1 MLHLFFFRVVD
12 VVKILST
19 KKYIYDIS
27 YTKMNKKTRPFW
39 GHVFL
44 KKSFFSEQKKNTRS
58 SEIPNLS

>member
-27 YTKMNKKTRPFW
+27 YTKMNKKTQTQNFIKTT
-39 GHVFL
+39 G
-44 KKSFFSEQKKNTRS
+44 FFFFN
-58 SEIPNLS
+58 